1 MEEERKK
8 FKDTQVGKFL
18 LDKIP
23 DVVQAVAGNSLAGN
37 VIQAIIGGSE
47 MSEEDK
53 SIALK
58 KLELE
63 RTEIDGVTRRWV
75 ADSSSGSWLASNVRP
90 LTLVFLTVSYVIGW
104 YLGYPLD
111 SITGLLSIVIGG
123 YFGSR
128 GVEKVFGNKLHK
140 NG

>member
-1 MEEERKK
+1 MSEKKK
-8 FKDTQVGKFL
+8 FKDTQVGQFL
-18 LDKIP
+18 LNKIP
-23 DVVQAVAGNSLAGN
+23 DVVNAVAGNSLAGS

-53 SIALK
+53 QIALK
-58 KLELE
+58 KLDIE
-63 RTEIDGVTRRWV
+63 RAEIDGTTRRWV
-75 ADSSSGSWLASNVRP
+75 ADAKSGSWLSSNVRP
-90 LTLVFLTVSYVIGW
+90 LTLVFLTVSYVVGW
-104 YLGYPLD
+104 YLDYPLD

-128 GVEKVFGNKLHK
+128 GVEKVFGDKMHK

>member
-1 MEEERKK
+1 MAEKKK

-23 DVVQAVAGNSLAGN
+23 SVVGAVAGDSLAGN

-47 MSEEDK
+47 MSDEDK
-53 SIALK
+53 AIALK
-58 KLELE
+58 KLDIE
-63 RTEIDGVTRRWV
+63 RAEIDGTTRRWV
-75 ADSSSGSWLASNVRP
+75 ADARSGSWLASNVRP
-90 LTLVFLTVSYVIGW
+90 LVLVFLTISYVLGW

-111 SITGLLSIVIGG
+111 SITGLLTIVIGG

-128 GVEKVFGNKLHK
+128 GVEKVFGNNKHK
-140 NG
+140 